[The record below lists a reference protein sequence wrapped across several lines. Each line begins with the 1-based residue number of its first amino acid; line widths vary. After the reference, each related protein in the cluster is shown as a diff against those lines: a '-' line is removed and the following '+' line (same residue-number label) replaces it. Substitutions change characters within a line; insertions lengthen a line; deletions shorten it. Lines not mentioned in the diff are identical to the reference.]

1 MDNFLEIF
9 FKVNTHRSK
18 IITKTDLIKFAEENE
33 YEESMP
39 ETWMSLFDPNNTGQ
53 ITLQAFCDKLGLDPE
68 CQSIKEWERESQSV
82 RPEVFA
88 PTAEPAPFPE
98 TVLQPERQQQLQSQ
112 SLSSPPAVPRS
123 DKTQLPQDAEVIFA
137 QMPEPMKASI
147 YEMAYG
153 LLEPGQEVQTAS
165 LEEICQR
172 LKSQLDKQYGLVW
185 TVVIVQGSY
194 WITHTHREQRT
205 FHFRVGNQTVIA
217 WQNSPGQI
225 SVQNP

>member
-1 MDNFLEIF
+1 MDSFLEIF

-33 YEESMP
+33 YDESMP
-39 ETWMSLFDPNNTGQ
+39 ETWMALFDPNNTGQ

-68 CQSIKEWERESQSV
+68 CQSIKEWERESESV
-82 RPEVFA
+82 KPEVFA
-88 PTAEPAPFPE
+88 PIAEHAPLQE
-98 TVLQPERQQQLQSQ
+98 TVLQPEQQLQLQSQ
-112 SLSSPPAVPRS
+112 SPSSPPAVPRS
-123 DKTQLPQDAEVIFA
+123 DKIQLPQDAEVVFA
-137 QMPEPMKASI
+137 QMPQPMKASI

-165 LEEICQR
+165 LEEISQR

-217 WQNSPGQI
+217 WQNSPNRI